1 MDKKNKKDVNFDYYY
16 EPVVVDEMQKAV
28 SFELEHKS
36 LRLWYVLNS
45 IAMIVTMFIFV
56 GTEDPAWA
64 IPPSIQIMLL
74 VHYGIMYFC
83 LSLYNLRAADKGVL
97 DSFSP
102 FQKGESG
109 LLNLLGFLNLY
120 IPMNPIITYIFGK
133 GDEEKE
139 LIRSY
144 LPFFIVW
151 ACMAWA
157 FYTIASCSV
166 ATNKK
171 VLDSLAADDEE
182 TEEE

>member
-1 MDKKNKKDVNFDYYY
+1 MDKKNKKDVYYYY
-16 EPVVVDEMQKAV
+16 EKVEADEMQKAV

-56 GTEDPAWA
+56 GTEHPEWA
-64 IPPSIQIMLL
+64 IPSSIQIMLL

-102 FQKGESG
+102 FQKGEG
-109 LLNLLGFLNLY
+109 GFQHLLGFLNMY
-120 IPMNPIITYIFGK
+120 IPMNPIMTYLLNK
-133 GDEEKE
+133 GDDKE
-139 LIRSY
+139 RIRLY

-151 ACMAWA
+151 FCMAMA
-157 FYTIASCSV
+157 YYIIGSYSV
-166 ATNKK
+166 YLNKK
-171 VLDSLAADDEE
+171 VRDSLAADDEE

>member
-1 MDKKNKKDVNFDYYY
+1 MDKKNKKDANANYYY

-56 GTEDPAWA
+56 GTEDPEWA

-102 FQKGESG
+102 FQKGERG
-109 LLNLLGFLNLY
+109 FQQLLGFLNMY
-120 IPMNPIITYIFGK
+120 IPMNPIVTYLLNK
-133 GDEEKE
+133 GDDKE
-139 LIRSY
+139 RIRAY

-151 ACMAWA
+151 FCMS
-157 FYTIASCSV
+157 IAYYIIGSYSV
-166 ATNKK
+166 YLNKK
-171 VLDSLAADDEE
+171 VRDSLAADDEE
-182 TEEE
+182 SEEE